1 MARYGI
7 GHSAAGRYTTFPDV
21 FVNIRK
27 DALDLRPVT
36 AFGVVAVLAEGA
48 GFAPPQVATSLQ
60 LGSQAIDSV
69 LTTSTLLTTAKL
81 AAKPFNDLG
90 RGAGEVIVVPV
101 NLSTKSTKALNSSTP
116 TLLATL
122 TSKGYGLLF
131 NTVLV
136 KSETLKVTITLPTSN
151 GGVISEE
158 YTYTNI
164 ADLVDQINRRSGIVD
179 ATFAA
184 EGTMATY
191 ANTAMTGGTE
201 PAAVNADWAAALQA
215 LNGRRI
221 TAIHAASSSLTVQA
235 MVADYAILKRCR
247 FFYGTALKTWNGLSN
262 RQASITTL
270 KADAAAIN
278 AIRGM
283 HVGLGADGQPGYIYA
298 ARYAALAAALEPSVP
313 MTFKHLDAQS
323 LEARLDKDTEVGGI
337 DGLHLAGVAPPVPDP
352 DAPSTFLVSRGLSCY
367 TGSDNLYDREHS
379 VLAAV
384 DGIWDQIEAGMRTF
398 LGNEGTPATIA
409 RAIALVDQIL
419 RDATRPTATVRI
431 NSYRPES
438 IHAEISGMVLTIS
451 AAFTPIPPINFV
463 DVYLNL
469 ERTELTQTFQVP
481 LAA

>member
-1 MARYGI
+1 MRYGI

-21 FVNIRK
+21 FVKINK

-48 GFAPPQVATSLQ
+48 GFVPPQVASSLQ
-60 LGSQAIDSV
+60 LGTQAIDSV
-69 LTTSTLLTTAKL
+69 ITTSTLLATAKL

-101 NLSTKSTKALNSSTP
+101 NPSTTSTRALSSSTP

-122 TSKGYGLLF
+122 NSKGYGLLF
-131 NTVLV
+131 NTVTV
-136 KSETLKVTITLPTSN
+136 KAETLKLTVTLPSSN
-151 GGVISEE
+151 GGIITEI
-158 YTYTNI
+158 YTYTNV

-179 ATFAA
+179 AIFAA
-184 EGTMATY
+184 EGTIATFD
-191 ANTAMTGGTE
+191 TVAMTGGTE
-201 PAAVNADWAAALQA
+201 PSAVTADWAAALQA

-221 TAIHAASSSLTVQA
+221 TAIHAATASATVQA
-235 MVADYAILKRCR
+235 IVADYCILKRCR
-247 FFYGTALKTWNGLSN
+247 FFFGSAIKNWNGVSN
-262 RQASITTL
+262 RQTSLTTL
-270 KADAAAIN
+270 KNEAGAIN

-313 MTFKHLDAQS
+313 MTFKHLDAQTI
-323 LEARLDKDTEVGGI
+323 EARLDKDTEVGGI
-337 DGLHLAGVAPPVPDP
+337 DGLHLFGVAPPVPDP
-352 DAPSTFLVSRGLSCY
+352 DAPNTFLVSRGLSCY

-384 DGIWDQIEAGMRTF
+384 DGIWDQIESGMRTF
-398 LGNEGTPATIA
+398 LGNEGTAATIG

-438 IHAEISGMVLTIS
+438 ITASISGQVLTVA

-469 ERTELTQTFQVP
+469 ERTEISQTFQVP